1 MKNIKHI
8 LSSVLV
14 LVLVL
19 ASVSA
24 VTAFASDDDPTL
36 VLSSAEAEAGET
48 VYLELSLEN
57 EVGVG
62 VSTIN
67 VFFDYDE
74 TVLTLPTRKATT
86 KDPVGQKCLSEE
98 YFTDFTNGISPL
110 WLADD
115 NVYESDLLG
124 LFAFVIAEDAKPGDY
139 EVKLRILDAGF
150 SDIDG
155 EDVPCNTVSGVITV
169 KGEDKVTYENCVD
182 GEGNPLNPYFV
193 NGNVW
198 TETDG
203 VMKPAEG
210 PMENFILFDTPL
222 ANNRVE
228 ATMNIEINGDKNT
241 RTGIVF
247 AVTDIDGDGEFGY
260 AAADVSYYW
269 VFVSGLNNLGLAEM
283 GAAENWKWHA
293 NEVSLATLGIEA
305 EQGITLAA
313 EWDAEGNIKV
323 FANGILAIEAKDATP
338 LTGNLYGV
346 FMRSWANTA
355 DAGFKHPHLLTSY
368 VAGGANTAKTENVT
382 VTADPTEGGTVTGTG
397 DYYLGQ
403 YATVTATPNAGYNF
417 AGWFWNGTLVSSD
430 LTFTF
435 PAGDFDLVAK
445 FTNITYDVTVNAGAN
460 GTAAGTGVYA
470 EGASTTVT
478 ATATA
483 KQVLT

>member
-1 MKNIKHI
+1 MKHIKHI

-182 GEGNPLNPYFV
+182 GEGNKLNPYFV

-198 TETDG
+198 TEADG
-203 VMKPAEG
+203 AIKPAPG
-210 PMENFILFDTPL
+210 PMVNFILFDTPI

-228 ATMNIEINGDKNT
+228 ATFNISLNYDGNT
-241 RTGIVF
+241 RNGIVF
-247 AVTDIDGDGEFGY
+247 AATDIDGDHTFDM
-260 AAADVSYYW
+260 ATTDVSYYW
-269 VFVSGLNNLGLAEM
+269 VCLDGNGNVQLWEM
-283 GAAENWKWHA
+283 GAGENWAWHG
-293 NEVSLATLGIEA
+293 NVDIKDLGIDLT
-305 EQGITLAA
+305 QGITLAA
-313 EWDAEGNIKV
+313 EWDAQGHIRV
-323 FANGILAIEAKDATP
+323 FANGILTHDFVDATP

-346 FMRSWANTA
+346 LMRSWANTEGGGYSLA
-355 DAGFKHPHLLTSY
+355 YSVASY
-368 VAGGANTAKTENVT
+368 VAGGELAAKNENVT
-382 VTADPTEGGTVTGTG
+382 ITVDPEVGGTVTGAG

-417 AGWFWNGTLVSSD
+417 AGWYWNGNLVSPD

-435 PAGDFDLVAK
+435 PAG
-445 FTNITYDVTVNAGAN
+445 
-460 GTAAGTGVYA
+460 
-470 EGASTTVT
+470 
-478 ATATA
+478 
-483 KQVLT
+483 